1 MAAPAHDPGPRR
13 RAKLGLR
20 LALAAAAA
28 APAVPAAALD
38 LPSAFGSTS
47 TVQVQ
52 KRCFVDNVR
61 VSGFLAQRAEA
72 FVMGLD
78 GFRIGAVLVQEGDA
92 VSAGQDLI
100 RLEAAFPVGPAG
112 EAGARARPPVILL
125 KAPAGGVVSASA
137 ARLGALATA
146 REPLLRIGT
155 DRDLD
160 LVVDIPGAYA
170 ARVRAGGGA
179 KILRD
184 DGSEVATTVR
194 VPPTEIDART
204 QFARARLAL
213 PAGSGLRAGM
223 FGRGSVDTTESC
235 GPSVPRSSIV
245 RQNNTTSV
253 LVVRNGKPEAR
264 RVEIGLSSS
273 EFVEIRSGLAEGEG
287 VIANAAGAL

>member
-1 MAAPAHDPGPRR
+1 MAG
-13 RAKLGLR
+13 
-20 LALAAAAA
+20 
-28 APAVPAAALD
+28 PAAAID

-52 KRCFVDNVR
+52 RRCFVDNVR

-78 GFRIGAVLVQEGDA
+78 GFRIGAILVHEGDTVA
-92 VSAGQDLI
+92 AGQDLI
-100 RLEAAFPVGPAG
+100 RLEAAFPSPPGGATPPGGAG
-112 EAGARARPPVILL
+112 SAEAAAARARPPVIVL
-125 KAPAGGVVSASA
+125 KAPAAGVVSAST

-170 ARVRAGGGA
+170 ARVKAGGGA
-179 KILRD
+179 RILLG
-184 DGSEVATTVR
+184 DGSEVGTTVR
-194 VPPTEIDART
+194 VPPAEIDART

-213 PAGSGLRAGM
+213 PAGSGLRPGM
-223 FGRGSVDTTESC
+223 FGRGTVDTTESC
-235 GPSVPRSSIV
+235 GPSVPKTSIV

-273 EFVEIRSGLAEGEG
+273 EFVEIRSGLSEGEG